1 MALLSVSSNNNEQV
15 VWGECAKAA
24 ESNPTVSRSPN
35 SKPRRSRIPNRGRAC
50 WSTAGVNGPM
60 HRQNW
65 CADIQICD
73 SLHTLESLPLCHWSA
88 LPSCGHTT
96 MSKYTATTLCVY
108 ICLCVTEIGIQTGRE
123 MEVWAPVA
131 LYLSP
136 NSHMKCRQ
144 GGKKVSSGA
153 QWWPTSSLQP
163 HPPKHLI
170 TSDSIITHEIR
181 AIWFLYITSKGLVF
195 YFKCASTPL
204 RAGGMRAL
212 PPSFRNASFYS
223 SSGSQLL
230 IEAAL
235 ISGPMGGFVLIR
247 DCKSMYKMLSVL

>member
-1 MALLSVSSNNNEQV
+1 MDQCTGITDVRTYRFVTHFIHWKVCHFATEVHCPHVVTLRWVSTQPLLFVFIS
-15 VWGECAKAA
+15 
-24 ESNPTVSRSPN
+24 
-35 SKPRRSRIPNRGRAC
+35 AC
-50 WSTAGVNGPM
+50 V
-60 HRQNW
+60 
-65 CADIQICD
+65 CD
-73 SLHTLESLPLCHWSA
+73 RER
-88 LPSCGHTT
+88 
-96 MSKYTATTLCVY
+96 
-108 ICLCVTEIGIQTGRE
+108 QTGRE

-235 ISGPMGGFVLIR
+235 ISGPMGGFVLKR

>member
-35 SKPRRSRIPNRGRAC
+35 SKPRRSRIPNRGRTC

-96 MSKYTATTLCVY
+96 MSKYSATTLCVY
-108 ICLCVTEIGIQTGRE
+108 ICLCVWQRETDRQRDGSVGSSHPISVSQLPHEMQTRRKEGV
-123 MEVWAPVA
+123 VWGSMV
-131 LYLSP
+131 
-136 NSHMKCRQ
+136 
-144 GGKKVSSGA
+144 
-153 QWWPTSSLQP
+153 
-163 HPPKHLI
+163 
-170 TSDSIITHEIR
+170 THI
-181 AIWFLYITSKGLVF
+181 L
-195 YFKCASTPL
+195 ASTT
-204 RAGGMRAL
+204 
-212 PPSFRNASFYS
+212 PPEASHYVRLHNHPRDQS
-223 SSGSQLL
+223 YMIPIHHIKRPRLL
-230 IEAAL
+230 L
-235 ISGPMGGFVLIR
+235 
-247 DCKSMYKMLSVL
+247 